1 MRVAWHEVPGDFH
14 HRCAVPSGRLIA
26 PLVPR
31 IFCMDFYVLRCER
44 RQLETYLISGAADA
58 FSLAASPIEKTR

>member
-1 MRVAWHEVPGDFH
+1 MRVAWHEVPGDVH

-31 IFCMDFYVLRCER
+31 IFCMDFYVVRCEK
-44 RQLETYLISGAADA
+44 RQLETNIISGAADA
-58 FSLAASPIEKTR
+58 FSLAASPIERNK